1 VWRHIAQSLQGP
13 SHFADGTACQDSNLV
28 HLLGDGPTG
37 TLVACVA
44 DGAGSAKFSD
54 TGATIACNT
63 VLENATAHYDAHS
76 GQFDN
81 LNREDI
87 LRWCDDARTRI
98 KSEASIRECNCREFA
113 STLCVVIAAPDCSVF
128 FQIGDGAIIVGNHGI
143 YGVVFWPQ
151 SGEYANSTNFLT
163 ADDYQ
168 DRLDFLTTTSR
179 CSNVALFTDGLER
192 LALRFDS
199 QTPHGPFF
207 DPLFRALRSA
217 SDLDGLNVGLRQF
230 LASDSV
236 QVRSDDD
243 KTLILATRHDS
254 DDAA

>member
-13 SHFADGTACQDSNLV
+13 SHLADGTACQDSNV
-28 HLLGDGPTG
+28 VRLLGKGPTG

-44 DGAGSAKFSD
+44 DGAGSARFSD

-63 VLENATAHYDAHS
+63 ILERAAAHFEAHG
-76 GQFDN
+76 GQFDS
-81 LNREDI
+81 LERDDV
-87 LRWCDDARTRI
+87 LQWCEDARARI
-98 KSEASIRECNCREFA
+98 KSEAAALDCNSREFA
-113 STLCVVIAAPDCSVF
+113 STLCVAIAAPNCSVF

-163 ADDYQ
+163 ADDFQ
-168 DRLDFLTTTSR
+168 DQLDFLTTTSR
-179 CSNVALFTDGLER
+179 CSDIALFTDGLER

-199 QTPHGPFF
+199 QTPHSPFF
-207 DPLFRALRSA
+207 TPLFRALRA
-217 SDLDGLNVGLRQF
+217 AADVDGLNEGLRQF

-236 QVRSDDD
+236 QQRSDDD
-243 KTLILATRHDS
+243 KTLILASRRDS

>member
-13 SHFADGTACQDSNLV
+13 SHLADGIACQDSNLV
-28 HLLGDGPTG
+28 HLLGGEATG

-54 TGATIACNT
+54 TGATIACNA
-63 VLENATAHYDAHS
+63 VLENAAAHFETS
-76 GQFDN
+76 GGHFDD
-81 LNREDI
+81 LNREDV
-87 LRWCDDARTRI
+87 LRWCEDARTRI
-98 KSEASIRECNCREFA
+98 QQEAKTRECNCRELA
-113 STLCVVIAAPDCSVF
+113 TTLCVVIAAPNCSVF
-128 FQIGDGAIIVGNHGI
+128 FQIGDGAIIVGSHGI

-163 ADDYQ
+163 ADDFQ
-168 DRLDFLTTTSR
+168 DRLEFLTTTSR
-179 CSNVALFTDGLER
+179 CSEVALFTDGLER

-207 DPLFRALRSA
+207 APLFRALRT
-217 SDLDGLNVGLRQF
+217 SDNLDGLTAALRQF

-243 KTLILATRHDS
+243 KTLILATRDAHDP
-254 DDAA
+254 A

>member
-1 VWRHIAQSLQGP
+1 VR
-13 SHFADGTACQDSNLV
+13 
-28 HLLGDGPTG
+28 LLGDDSAG

-54 TGATIACNT
+54 TGSTIACNAII
-63 VLENATAHYDAHS
+63 ENAAAHFKEHS
-76 GQFDN
+76 RFDGIA
-81 LNREDI
+81 REDV
-87 LRWCDDARTRI
+87 LRWCEDARTRI
-98 KSEASIRECNCREFA
+98 KNEARSRECNCREFA

-128 FQIGDGAIIVGNHGI
+128 FQIGDGAIIVRNRGI

-163 ADDYQ
+163 ADDFQ
-168 DRLDFLTTTSR
+168 NRLDFLTTTSC
-179 CSNVALFTDGLER
+179 CSEVALFTDGLER
-192 LALRFDS
+192 LALRFDI

-207 DPLFRALRSA
+207 DPLFRALRTA
-217 SDLDGLNVGLRQF
+217 GDLDGLSDGLRQF

-236 QVRSDDD
+236 QHRSDDD

-254 DDAA
+254 NDAA